1 MSSNSLTNDELKQLV
16 LDSFIAEK
24 NNDINEG
31 RECITED
38 FTVTEMTLGKD
49 GNHFPSLTGEE
60 LDNLMNL
67 AFKIEG
73 REYEFKSIV
82 ADEKTQ
88 TVIVEFIESYPEPKT
103 GQIYRTPQISVC
115 KIKSG
120 KIFRTRHY
128 MDPRL
133 SFENI
138 DEETMNEVFNR

>member
-1 MSSNSLTNDELKQLV
+1 MSNNFLTNDELKQLV
-16 LDSFIAEK
+16 LNSFMAER
-24 NNDINEG
+24 NNDIVAG
-31 RECITED
+31 REYITED

-73 REYEFKSIV
+73 REYEFKTVV
-82 ADEKTQ
+82 ADEETQ
-88 TVIVEFIESYPEPKT
+88 TVIVEFIESYPDPKT
-103 GQIYRTPQISVC
+103 GKIYRTPQISVC
-115 KIKSG
+115 NIKNG